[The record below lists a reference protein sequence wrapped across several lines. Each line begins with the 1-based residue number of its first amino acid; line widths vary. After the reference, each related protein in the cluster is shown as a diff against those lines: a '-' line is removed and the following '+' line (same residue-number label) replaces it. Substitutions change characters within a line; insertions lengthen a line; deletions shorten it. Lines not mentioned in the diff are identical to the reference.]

1 MRSCAKA
8 SLKPENSGWSQLTDW
23 LNDARNVAG
32 PSAWS
37 NSPARSADTGLKSE
51 PYPDFLEAFA
61 ASSVGFLSEALNAP
75 KCSSPSLELSQKMA
89 ASLVIWGRSLQDGL
103 GLARCSI
110 AGATGNGVTQSLTHG
125 NGWAC
130 ERWRAWV
137 SGQSHER
144 KVGNR
149 RWRHWTKISA
159 KSVTKKNPCLPST
172 FSSKMP
178 PCEMFVYFRNFL
190 KKHLVTPYSSNGSGL
205 EDKNRSFS
213 FFSLIEKNSK
223 HISSSIFSRLKLWQ
237 RKNRTK
243 NWRLTK
249 IS

>member
-1 MRSCAKA
+1 MIPFNWGCQMWWGNTK
-8 SLKPENSGWSQLTDW
+8 
-23 LNDARNVAG
+23 
-32 PSAWS
+32 
-37 NSPARSADTGLKSE
+37 DTKNQPVEQVPPVLLL
-51 PYPDFLEAFA
+51 YP
-61 ASSVGFLSEALNAP
+61 GQN
-75 KCSSPSLELSQKMA
+75 
-89 ASLVIWGRSLQDGL
+89 
-103 GLARCSI
+103 
-110 AGATGNGVTQSLTHG
+110 
-125 NGWAC
+125 
-130 ERWRAWV
+130 
-137 SGQSHER
+137 QSHER

-159 KSVTKKNPCLPST
+159 KSVTKKNPSLPST

-178 PCEMFVYFRNFL
+178 PCEMFLYFRNFL

-223 HISSSIFSRLKLWQ
+223 HISSSIFSRLILWQ
-237 RKNRTK
+237 RKNTTK

>member
-1 MRSCAKA
+1 MPLADQKLIITHWRMKT
-8 SLKPENSGWSQLTDW
+8 LT
-23 LNDARNVAG
+23 
-32 PSAWS
+32 
-37 NSPARSADTGLKSE
+37 
-51 PYPDFLEAFA
+51 YP
-61 ASSVGFLSEALNAP
+61 N
-75 KCSSPSLELSQKMA
+75 
-89 ASLVIWGRSLQDGL
+89 
-103 GLARCSI
+103 CSI
-110 AGATGNGVTQSLTHG
+110 PFFRKLQKRFNILLHKYPKY
-125 NGWAC
+125 W
-130 ERWRAWV
+130 
-137 SGQSHER
+137 SGFSVFVAVYAPRLREVGIHFCARFKICLDQSHER

-237 RKNRTK
+237 RKNRRK

>member
-1 MRSCAKA
+1 MTTWSGNLMKESTHISHLLHSIHLDRWPFRAHKILFVSIHAIRFFRPSRIPFRTLDKIGNTRNFG
-8 SLKPENSGWSQLTDW
+8 SL
-23 LNDARNVAG
+23 
-32 PSAWS
+32 
-37 NSPARSADTGLKSE
+37 
-51 PYPDFLEAFA
+51 
-61 ASSVGFLSEALNAP
+61 
-75 KCSSPSLELSQKMA
+75 
-89 ASLVIWGRSLQDGL
+89 
-103 GLARCSI
+103 
-110 AGATGNGVTQSLTHG
+110 
-125 NGWAC
+125 
-130 ERWRAWV
+130 
-137 SGQSHER
+137 QSHER

-159 KSVTKKNPCLPST
+159 KSVTKKNPSLPST

-237 RKNRTK
+237 RKNRRK

>member
-1 MRSCAKA
+1 MVA
-8 SLKPENSGWSQLTDW
+8 GWS
-23 LNDARNVAG
+23 
-32 PSAWS
+32 
-37 NSPARSADTGLKSE
+37 
-51 PYPDFLEAFA
+51 
-61 ASSVGFLSEALNAP
+61 
-75 KCSSPSLELSQKMA
+75 
-89 ASLVIWGRSLQDGL
+89 GL
-103 GLARCSI
+103 GKRPQRTDPTIVSSWALESFHECQESDFIFSFWVCFFCNSKNPCSTS
-110 AGATGNGVTQSLTHG
+110 AEQTTTSA
-125 NGWAC
+125 
-130 ERWRAWV
+130 
-137 SGQSHER
+137 GQSHER

-159 KSVTKKNPCLPST
+159 KSVTKKNPSLPST

-237 RKNRTK
+237 RINRTK

>member
-1 MRSCAKA
+1 MTNFLWSKIRRFQGGPLAPLTL
-8 SLKPENSGWSQLTDW
+8 SLYRTQCTQI
-23 LNDARNVAG
+23 DAPSVSFN
-32 PSAWS
+32 SAW
-37 NSPARSADTGLKSE
+37 N
-51 PYPDFLEAFA
+51 
-61 ASSVGFLSEALNAP
+61 
-75 KCSSPSLELSQKMA
+75 
-89 ASLVIWGRSLQDGL
+89 
-103 GLARCSI
+103 
-110 AGATGNGVTQSLTHG
+110 
-125 NGWAC
+125 
-130 ERWRAWV
+130 
-137 SGQSHER
+137 QSHER

>member
-1 MRSCAKA
+1 MIKRQNSSIIFKTLIRPEKSQIYWLTLGKNHSKQARFWNSQ
-8 SLKPENSGWSQLTDW
+8 SLKITKKAYST
-23 LNDARNVAG
+23 
-32 PSAWS
+32 
-37 NSPARSADTGLKSE
+37 
-51 PYPDFLEAFA
+51 
-61 ASSVGFLSEALNAP
+61 
-75 KCSSPSLELSQKMA
+75 
-89 ASLVIWGRSLQDGL
+89 
-103 GLARCSI
+103 
-110 AGATGNGVTQSLTHG
+110 
-125 NGWAC
+125 
-130 ERWRAWV
+130 
-137 SGQSHER
+137 QSHER

-237 RKNRTK
+237 RINRTK

>member
-1 MRSCAKA
+1 MKSANFGIYVASC
-8 SLKPENSGWSQLTDW
+8 
-23 LNDARNVAG
+23 
-32 PSAWS
+32 
-37 NSPARSADTGLKSE
+37 
-51 PYPDFLEAFA
+51 Y
-61 ASSVGFLSEALNAP
+61 
-75 KCSSPSLELSQKMA
+75 
-89 ASLVIWGRSLQDGL
+89 
-103 GLARCSI
+103 
-110 AGATGNGVTQSLTHG
+110 
-125 NGWAC
+125 
-130 ERWRAWV
+130 
-137 SGQSHER
+137 QSHER

-178 PCEMFVYFRNFL
+178 PCEMFVYFQNFL

-223 HISSSIFSRLKLWQ
+223 HISSSIFSRLKFWQ
-237 RKNRTK
+237 RKNTRK

-249 IS
+249 IFKAEIWVEIFVRATPPANGPCYYWEILCRRKFSSE